1 MEPNL
6 SSDSTLRRAGR
17 LTVASSV
24 TFLVL
29 LGLLHFLEPE
39 FDPSWRMISEYAL
52 GQYGWMMRLAFFCW
66 GVSVLALRVVLRP
79 SLQTRGGR
87 LGQGWLLSLGVAL
100 FGAGIFLTNPI
111 MENLD
116 HSPSTENTLH
126 SLCGAIVILT
136 FPIAATLVA
145 VSLSKMPGWRLSR
158 RSLFWWTL
166 LLWVG
171 LFSFFGSISVSKALH
186 PDAGRVGPEILMG
199 WPNRFMVVVY
209 HLWLIF
215 IAKQSTRLMPET

>member
-1 MEPNL
+1 MRTQ
-6 SSDSTLRRAGR
+6 SRAGR
-17 LTVASSV
+17 LVVACSV
-24 TFLVL
+24 AF
-29 LGLLHFLEPE
+29 LGLLSLLHLLEPE

-66 GVSVLALRVVLRP
+66 GVSVLSLRVVLRP

-87 LGQGWLLSLGVAL
+87 LGRGWMLFIGVAL
-100 FGAGIFLTNPI
+100 FGAGIFLTSPI
-111 MENLD
+111 LENLD

-126 SLCGAIVILT
+126 SLCGAIVIIT

-145 VSLSKMPGWRLSR
+145 VSLSKNTAWRLSR

-166 LLWVG
+166 LVWVG

-186 PDAGRVGPEILMG
+186 PNAGRVGPEILMG

-209 HLWLIF
+209 HLWLIV
-215 IAKQSTRLMPET
+215 IARQSTRLTSEV